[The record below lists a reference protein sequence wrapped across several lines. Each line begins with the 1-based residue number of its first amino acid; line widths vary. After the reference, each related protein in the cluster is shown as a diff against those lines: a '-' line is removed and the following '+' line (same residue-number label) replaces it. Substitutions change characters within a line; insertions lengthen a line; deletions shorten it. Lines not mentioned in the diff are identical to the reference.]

1 MAQSRPPRK
10 FPGLTEE
17 QSAGI
22 FAELDRLRNDVVD
35 VTPNPRTLGR
45 QSGFVGAR
53 AGDVLRLYPP
63 TSGQKL
69 FLPLSNTVPYGS
81 TVDVLL
87 DATRGSLT
95 VSTGPVKIGS
105 TLVAGQVNGEARV
118 ILSTTGRFR
127 FQSDGERGW
136 FGGAAGAAGAD
147 GADGADSAM
156 KQIRREVFYANG
168 DLELY
173 DADNVLVSTTT
184 SSTWTIQSDG
194 NQYEVWVVPSGST
207 GGSGSRNTT
216 QNNGGGTGGGGPDIG
231 HEFYARPIMAA
242 QSPATVTVGSG
253 VTGPTG
259 IAAGRTAVAGT
270 GGTAG
275 NPSSFGSLLSAYQGG
290 AGGGGLNTGGSRG
303 GGTGGGSLSAGITPN
318 ANVSGA
324 GGAPATGTDQHG
336 IGHAGAG
343 VHSTGESTAVGSSGR
358 ASESGGAGGGGETT
372 GTVATAVDNHGG
384 DGGNSTKGGPGA
396 GAGGHGSGNA
406 RGGGG
411 DAGGYGA
418 RTDGATSGSG
428 AAGPPGQAGHGNGV
442 DGTDGADGSVLTCS
456 PGLPGSG
463 GQACRIDSG
472 STDFTSGRGGDGGF
486 PGGTGGGSGGGFVN
500 GGTGNLIISRAGNG
514 ADGAVVVVTY
524 G

>member
-275 NPSSFGSLLSAYQGG
+275 NPSSFGSLLSAYQVAAVVAARAAG
-290 AGGGGLNTGGSRG
+290 ACLLVSHQTPTFPAQAEPRQRAQTSMV
-303 GGTGGGSLSAGITPN
+303 SATQGRACTLLERAPRSVALAGHPRAAVRAVAGKPPARLPRLWTIT
-318 ANVSGA
+318 AETA
-324 GGAPATGTDQHG
+324 ATALREAPARELAVMGLET
-336 IGHAGAG
+336 HAAE
-343 VHSTGESTAVGSSGR
+343 VATQA
-358 ASESGGAGGGGETT
+358 
-372 GTVATAVDNHGG
+372 GTVLAQTEPLAAAAPQVRRVRPDTETAWTVP
-384 DGGNSTKGGPGA
+384 T
-396 GAGGHGSGNA
+396 A
-406 RGGGG
+406 RM
-411 DAGGYGA
+411 
-418 RTDGATSGSG
+418 
-428 AAGPPGQAGHGNGV
+428 AA
-442 DGTDGADGSVLTCS
+442 C
-456 PGLPGSG
+456 
-463 GQACRIDSG
+463 
-472 STDFTSGRGGDGGF
+472 
-486 PGGTGGGSGGGFVN
+486 
-500 GGTGNLIISRAGNG
+500 
-514 ADGAVVVVTY
+514 
-524 G
+524 